1 METNLAIGIL
11 DSGAGGL
18 TTLTELI
25 NQNCA
30 KKYIYFGDTENL
42 PYGNKT
48 RKELFTITTKNIDYL
63 ISNGATAIVLACNT
77 LSSMLYSDL
86 IKIYPQKIFGVF
98 PPVNLASKFYKNPLL
113 LATVGTVNA
122 LSPLSINAV
131 ALPNLAK
138 DIEENL
144 FSLDNI
150 ALSLHLSKQTTDA
163 VILGCTHYLH
173 IRKEIET
180 FFNAPTLSGNFI
192 TAKTVKSTLTE
203 TLPESTH
210 HSSITPEIIFLGSS
224 GQNYSQFFK
233 KIAKNGL

>member
-1 METNLAIGIL
+1 MENNLVIGIL

-25 NQNCA
+25 AQNCA
-30 KKYIYFGDTENL
+30 KKYLYFGDTENL

-63 ISNGATAIVLACNT
+63 ISNGATVIVLACNT

-98 PPVNLASKFYKNPLL
+98 PPVSLATKFYKNPLL

-131 ALPNLAK
+131 ALPSLAK
-138 DIEENL
+138 VIEENL
-144 FSLDNI
+144 FSLEKI
-150 ALSLHLSKQTTDA
+150 CLPKHLTKQPTDA

-173 IRKEIET
+173 IRKKIES

-192 TAKTVKSTLTE
+192 TAKTVKSTLVTFCPKNNSS
-203 TLPESTH
+203 TIVLPE
-210 HSSITPEIIFLGSS
+210 IAFLGSS